1 MLVLALSVISS
12 LQFFMNFY
20 SHTIT
25 ILPSFFFSSIFMYK
39 NVDILKMCLNVKNI
53 YLTIYFIYIHTHI
66 HIRIWTFNL
75 EVYVRNN
82 YIYIHI
88 YIYIYIYIYG
98 CGKHLI
104 CISIQLRRHKKHWQ
118 LSIARRI
125 SAKYISCAIGSWATD
140 YLAKGQLFSR
150 VCCSAPVD

>member
-1 MLVLALSVISS
+1 
-12 LQFFMNFY
+12 
-20 SHTIT
+20 
-25 ILPSFFFSSIFMYK
+25 MYK

-75 EVYVRNN
+75 DIYVKTT
-82 YIYIHI
+82 IYT

-104 CISIQLRRHKKHWQ
+104 CISIQLQRHKKHWQ

-125 SAKYISCAIGSWATD
+125 SAKYISCW
-140 YLAKGQLFSR
+140 
-150 VCCSAPVD
+150 CCSRILGNWLFGTQKVNCFREFVVQLRLTNMWGGVNSYFNCWPCIC